1 MNEIVKLVPDNA
13 PPVALAAHTQ
23 TANTLIKRRVGRT
36 MRNCMSTVQLMPQL
50 AQADTLDEL
59 LQMQSAVMRRLQQQN
74 QAWIEGC
81 AALVHDYTQIKQ
93 ANTMTKLL
101 EQQFNLFANF
111 GQLMNAQI
119 TGLVGLQENI
129 EVDFGYWAHQ
139 KLNP

>member
-1 MNEIVKLVPDNA
+1 
-13 PPVALAAHTQ
+13 
-23 TANTLIKRRVGRT
+23 

-50 AQADTLDEL
+50 AQPDTLNEL

-81 AALVHDYTQIKQ
+81 AALVHDYAQIKQ

-119 TGLVGLQENI
+119 TGLVGLQENV